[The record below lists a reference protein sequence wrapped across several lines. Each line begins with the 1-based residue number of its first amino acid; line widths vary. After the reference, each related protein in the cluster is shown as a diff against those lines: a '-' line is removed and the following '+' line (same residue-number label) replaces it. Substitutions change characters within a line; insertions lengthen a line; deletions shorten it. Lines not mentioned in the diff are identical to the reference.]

1 MNQINNP
8 KFNPSETE
16 KLIVGFINDTFA
28 RANKNLA
35 VIAVSG
41 GIDSAVSLCLLSE
54 ALSKENVLGLMLPY
68 ADQDMS
74 DARLILDFCQIPEQ
88 NRKTVNIQPVVETL
102 ESLISPP
109 DFAWG
114 DNTAQSDSDFQ
125 LDNQKQKR
133 VGNIMARVRMIVL
146 YDWAAKLNAL
156 VCGTENKSEKYL
168 GYFTRFGD
176 QASDLEPLE
185 HLYKTQV
192 IELAR
197 FMRLP
202 DRLIAK
208 PPSAELW
215 SGQTD
220 ENELGFTYTQADS
233 VLQKLIDEKIPA
245 ENISLENVD
254 PETVKKIISRV
265 EFQAFKLVVPYKV
278 SG

>member
-8 KFNPSETE
+8 KLNPNETE
-16 KLIVGFINDTFA
+16 KLIVGFIQDTFT
-28 RANKNLA
+28 RTNKTQA

-41 GIDSAVSLCLLSE
+41 GIDSAVSLYLLSK
-54 ALSKENVLGLMLPY
+54 ALGKENIVGLMLPF
-68 ADQDMS
+68 AIQNMDDSQL
-74 DARLILDFCQIPEQ
+74 ALDFCQISEK
-88 NRKTVNIQPVVETL
+88 NRKTINIQSVVEELVGLATL
-102 ESLISPP
+102 FDE
-109 DFAWG
+109 
-114 DNTAQSDSDFQ
+114 AQSDSDLQF
-125 LDNQKQKR
+125 DNVRQKR

-146 YDWAAKLNAL
+146 YDWAAKLDAL

-192 IELAR
+192 YELAQ
-197 FMRLP
+197 FMQLP
-202 DRLIAK
+202 ERLIAK

-220 ENELGFTYTQADS
+220 ENELGFTYAQADL

-265 EFQAFKLVVPYKV
+265 ESQAFKQQVPYLLQ
-278 SG
+278 

>member
-8 KFNPSETE
+8 KFNPSEAE
-16 KLIVGFINDTFA
+16 QLITTFIQGIFA
-28 RANKNLA
+28 LANKKQA

-41 GIDSAVSLCLLSE
+41 GIDSAVSLCLLSK
-54 ALSKENVLGLMLPY
+54 ALGKENVVGLMLPY
-68 ADQDMS
+68 ANQNME
-74 DARLILDFCQIPEQ
+74 DAQLMLEFCQIPEK
-88 NRKTVNIQPVVETL
+88 NRITINIQPVVETL

-146 YDWAAKLNAL
+146 YDWAAKLDAL

-176 QASDLEPLE
+176 QASDLEPIE

-192 IELAR
+192 YELAH
-197 FMRLP
+197 FLHLP

>member
-16 KLIVGFINDTFA
+16 KLIVGFINDTFT

-54 ALSKENVLGLMLPY
+54 ALGKENVLGLMLPY

-88 NRKTVNIQPVVETL
+88 NRKTVNIQPVVEKI
-102 ESLISPP
+102 ESLVSPFDP
-109 DFAWG
+109 DSIGTQG
-114 DNTAQSDSDFQ
+114 DNVAQG
-125 LDNQKQKR
+125 DNAKQKR

-146 YDWAAKLNAL
+146 YDWAAKLDAL

-176 QASDLEPLE
+176 QASDLEPIE

-192 IELAR
+192 YELAHLLH
-197 FMRLP
+197 LP
-202 DRLIAK
+202 DRLITK